1 MTKTSIKFHNFIISV
16 LMSILVWAMIN
27 QFLIS
32 IGLLQ
37 FIFIEIIIG
46 ISEVITNFVKEKAGL
61 NMSEPCSNSN

>member
-1 MTKTSIKFHNFIISV
+1 MTKTSIRFHNFIISV
-16 LMSILVWAMIN
+16 LMSILIWAIVN

-46 ISEVITNFVKEKAGL
+46 ISEVIVNFVKEKAGL
-61 NMSEPCSNSN
+61 NISEPPSN